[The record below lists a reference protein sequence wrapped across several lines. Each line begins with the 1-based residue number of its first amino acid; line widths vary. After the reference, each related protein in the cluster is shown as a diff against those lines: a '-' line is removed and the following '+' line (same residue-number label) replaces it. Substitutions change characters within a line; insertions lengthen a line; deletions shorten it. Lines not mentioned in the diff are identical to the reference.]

1 MTPEGDGRMLA
12 MASEWTITLT
22 RDEAL
27 VLADYLHRWS
37 ETKEMAFEDEAE
49 RTALDN
55 LLCLLESADD
65 GTAFS
70 KDYAE
75 QVAAARKRLRPEV

>member
-1 MTPEGDGRMLA
+1 MCDQ
-12 MASEWTITLT
+12 WTITLT

-27 VLADYLHRWS
+27 VLAAYLHRWS
-37 ETKEMAFEDEAE
+37 ETGNQTFVDDAE
-49 RTALDN
+49 RQALDN

-70 KDYAE
+70 RDYSE
-75 QVAAARKRLRPEV
+75 QVAAARKRLRPEP

>member
-1 MTPEGDGRMLA
+1 
-12 MASEWTITLT
+12 MAEPMKDNRTITLT

-37 ETKEMAFEDEAE
+37 ETDDTKFEDDAE
-49 RTALDN
+49 QTVLDT

-65 GTAFS
+65 GTAFAP
-70 KDYAE
+70 DYGA
-75 QVAAARKRLRPEV
+75 QIAAAHDCLRAPKL

>member
-1 MTPEGDGRMLA
+1 MFGVAT
-12 MASEWTITLT
+12 EWTITLT

-27 VLADYLHRWS
+27 VLADCLHRWS
-37 ETKEMAFEDEAE
+37 ESNEMALEDEAE

-55 LLCLLESADD
+55 LLALLESADD

-70 KDYAE
+70 KDYVD
-75 QVAAARKRLRPEV
+75 QIAAARKRLRRPESR

>member
-1 MTPEGDGRMLA
+1 MGED
-12 MASEWTITLT
+12 WTITLT

-37 ETKEMAFEDEAE
+37 ETGDQKFVDDAE
-49 RTALDN
+49 RQALDN

-70 KDYAE
+70 RDYGE
-75 QVAAARKRLRPEV
+75 QVEAARKRLRPES

>member
-1 MTPEGDGRMLA
+1 MTKPMKDN
-12 MASEWTITLT
+12 WTITLT

-37 ETKEMAFEDEAE
+37 ETDNTKFEDDAE
-49 RTALDN
+49 RTAFDN

-65 GTAFS
+65 GTAFAP
-70 KDYAE
+70 DYGA
-75 QVAAARKRLRPEV
+75 QIAAARDRLRVPKL